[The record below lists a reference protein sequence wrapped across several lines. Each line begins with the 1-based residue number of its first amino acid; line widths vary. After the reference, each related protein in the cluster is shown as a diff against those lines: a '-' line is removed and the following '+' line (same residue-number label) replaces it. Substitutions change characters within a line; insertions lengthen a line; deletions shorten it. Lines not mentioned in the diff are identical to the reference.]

1 MGFLIN
7 LPKESNHMYTD
18 YPSAYWYLDNIRT
31 IYEDGVQK
39 VFYDVSAYPSRE
51 VKNKEGYW
59 LVSAYPFGDPT
70 NSRVNACLYRFT
82 DKHPTSEVFLNGMP
96 SDLTE
101 VKKILYAHFKN
112 FLESMEIPYI
122 DVLEDE
128 DIATS
133 PMEDATGSEPV
144 EDVFEDDNIEEIVE

>member
-18 YPSAYWYLDNIRT
+18 YPNAYWYLDNIRT

-39 VFYDVSAYPSRE
+39 VLYDVSAYPSRE

-59 LVSAYPFGDPT
+59 LVSAYPFGDPI

-82 DKHPTSEVFLNGMP
+82 DNHPTAEIFANGMP
-96 SDLTE
+96 SDLND
-101 VKKILYAHFKN
+101 VKRILYTHFKV
-112 FLESMEIPYI
+112 FLDSLGVAY
-122 DVLEDE
+122 
-128 DIATS
+128 T
-133 PMEDATGSEPV
+133 
-144 EDVFEDDNIEEIVE
+144 DVFETDNLPEEVVE